1 MDKNKAIRASVS
13 LFFILAGMFAIIQ
26 IFTTDPSLNKDIPAE
41 DRAAL
46 FVETRNHQ
54 NMDVI
59 AKAFDEQD
67 EEVKNILLD
76 KEETATNLI
85 GMQVRVTGRLMKV
98 DDNFITLY
106 TPARE
111 SYIIS
116 LIQVETSSLDVGRD
130 YQISGVLHYSQIN
143 NEYFIIGLR
152 IQEVS

>member
-1 MDKNKAIRASVS
+1 MIKNKAVRAPVS
-13 LFFILAGMFAIIQ
+13 LFLILAGMWAVIQ

-46 FVETRNHQ
+46 FIEMRSHQ
-54 NMDVI
+54 NMDDI

-76 KEETATNLI
+76 KEETRTNLI
-85 GMQVRVTGRLMKV
+85 GMRVRVIGRLMKV
-98 DDNFITLY
+98 DDNFITIY

-111 SYIIS
+111 SYTISIIQ
-116 LIQVETSSLDVGRD
+116 IETSSLDVGRD
-130 YQISGVLHYSQIN
+130 YEVSGVLHYSEKN
-143 NEYFIIGLR
+143 KEYFIVGLR

>member
-1 MDKNKAIRASVS
+1 MIKNKAVRASIS
-13 LFFILAGMFAIIQ
+13 LFLILAGMWAVIQ
-26 IFTTDPSLNKDIPAE
+26 MFTTDPSLNRDIPAE

-46 FVETRNHQ
+46 FIEMRNHQ
-54 NMDVI
+54 NMDDI

-76 KEETATNLI
+76 KKETRTNLI
-85 GMQVRVTGRLMKV
+85 GMRVRVTGRLMKV
-98 DDNFITLY
+98 DDNFITIH

-130 YQISGVLHYSQIN
+130 YQVSGVLHYSEIN

>member
-1 MDKNKAIRASVS
+1 
-13 LFFILAGMFAIIQ
+13 MFAIIQ

-46 FVETRNHQ
+46 FIEMRSHQ
-54 NMDVI
+54 DMDVI

-76 KEETATNLI
+76 KEETRTNLI
-85 GMQVRVTGRLMKV
+85 GMRVRVTGRLMKI

-111 SYIIS
+111 RYIIS
-116 LIQVETSSLDVGRD
+116 LMQVETSSLDVGRD
-130 YQISGVLHYSQIN
+130 YQVSGVLHYSEIN